1 MARKIDD
8 LGRIVLPSEL
18 RKLFGI
24 VPGDELEIQVEGDA
38 ILLRKIQTGCVF
50 CAGVIDLHEW
60 QGRQV
65 CADCRTG
72 LAATPPAT

>member
-24 VPGDELEIQVEGDA
+24 VPGDELEIEIDGDA
-38 ILLRKIQTGCVF
+38 ILLRKIQVGCVF
-50 CAGVIDLHEW
+50 CQGVIDLHEW
-60 QGRQV
+60 RGRQV

-72 LAATPPAT
+72 LTAPPPLT